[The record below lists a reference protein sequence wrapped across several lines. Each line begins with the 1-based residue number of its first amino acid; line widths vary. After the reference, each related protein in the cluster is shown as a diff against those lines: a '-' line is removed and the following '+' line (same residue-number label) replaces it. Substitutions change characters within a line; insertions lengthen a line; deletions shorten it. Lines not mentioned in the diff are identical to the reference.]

1 MTSRVGCCGVGRSG
15 LASGVCAGA
24 AGLAGSCAPG
34 AEPSHNSASGINT
47 TGRHDLACMC
57 SIIPGFAPAGGTL
70 SATSASPARVADD
83 RSKALEDRLV
93 LLQALSHFLIGDPR
107 VGIKTLRAG
116 FQLFARRPLRAADR

>member
-1 MTSRVGCCGVGRSG
+1 
-15 LASGVCAGA
+15 
-24 AGLAGSCAPG
+24 
-34 AEPSHNSASGINT
+34 
-47 TGRHDLACMC
+47 MC

-93 LLQALSHFLIGDPR
+93 LLQALSHFLIGDPC

-116 FQLFARRPLRAADR
+116 FQLFARGFVERPIGDAGEHLRVARP